1 MKEKEYIT
9 IAGIEV
15 EVKENHELP
24 KDADEFTRTSYL
36 IMGRI
41 KPETESDFKI
51 LKEAEEIANSGRSV
65 DNLFN

>member
-1 MKEKEYIT
+1 MNEKEYIT

-15 EVKENHELP
+15 EAKDNHELP
-24 KDADEFTRTSYL
+24 KDADEFTRASYL

-51 LKEAEEIANSGRSV
+51 LKEAEEIAKSGRSV